1 MNHTEDSPMSWDRTW
16 GFKKRGL
23 KLDDVAQAATQIAQN
38 YAEVGVTVE
47 KESDDCITC
56 FFTSPIE
63 EGSEQTHTLEVSIYD
78 MGSHGHVISLE
89 ADAADNDSAWDDASQ
104 LTEDLADAF
113 EANPLEL

>member
-1 MNHTEDSPMSWDRTW
+1 MSWDRTW

-23 KLDDVAQAATQIAQN
+23 KLNDVTQAATAIAGN
-38 YAEVGVTVE
+38 YAEVKVTVE

-56 FFTSPIE
+56 FFETPIE
-63 EGSEQTHTLEVSIYD
+63 EGSEHTHTLEVSIYD
-78 MGSHGHVISLE
+78 MGSSGHVISLE
-89 ADAADNDSAWDDASQ
+89 ADAADNDAAWDDASQ